1 MIDSIVSISD
11 SAFFS
16 IITAALEAY
25 KVDHVLCDG
34 EAGARV
40 ETIGNLWGYSQG
52 LTGGDKIYRVV
63 WADTS
68 TSAIRSKASI
78 VHDKAVQELKQT
90 FVDTFFPE
98 VSYLGDYHSH
108 PYSNKDDGV
117 KTELELERSELYKF
131 TNADFRSV
139 KSLQDEDALDY
150 RVGLVVTVFEREQ
163 QVSRA
168 QTRLDGASGIRFQ
181 YSGMTIWIKAY
192 VWSDNGEQNY
202 RRKACKMVRLVCPG
216 LSALDV

>member
-1 MIDSIVSISD
+1 MIDSIVSISEQ
-11 SAFFS
+11 AFFS
-16 IITAALEAY
+16 IITTALESY
-25 KVDHVLCDG
+25 KIDHLLRDG
-34 EAGARV
+34 DMGARV
-40 ETIGNLWGYSQG
+40 ETFGHLWGYLQD
-52 LTGGDKIYRVV
+52 LKGGDKVYRVV

-68 TSAIRSKASI
+68 TSVVREKGSVAYNKDA
-78 VHDKAVQELKQT
+78 QELKQT

-131 TNADFRSV
+131 SNADFRSV

-168 QTRLDGASGIRFQ
+168 QTRLDGESCIRFQ

-192 VWSDNGEQNY
+192 VWSDDGEQNY